1 MGHRAH
7 IVHIVFSSRQVE
19 KAIKR
24 RKKEKNT
31 TEKIPCKIYTHLS
44 LCRAA
49 YLVENSK
56 SIATHIV
63 SSCDSVDSQTISL
76 NVVHVLVRHIHGI
89 EEKNF
94 NIFLNKRSERNEFF
108 FPII

>member
-1 MGHRAH
+1 MLTLYTS
-7 IVHIVFSSRQVE
+7 FSVVVKWKRQLKE
-19 KAIKR
+19 ER
-24 RKKEKNT
+24 RKKKSP

-89 EEKNF
+89 EEKKF